1 MVCRKY
7 YTMLNDKLQTHR
19 QALLKKIEL
28 EKEREKLAHLHEEEL
43 KEQQENIE
51 KLKSNIKSNHLK
63 SNQEI
68 HRAATM
74 VEKLKLELSQ
84 LSTQIKRKRKKG
96 LFGSFLGL
104 IL

>member
-1 MVCRKY
+1 
-7 YTMLNDKLQTHR
+7 MLNDKLQTHR